1 MADFRV
7 ICRALRKTFVE
18 NFGEEDGNKIFNAL
32 LIEDSEESSSN
43 VAKVVFESIDE
54 EPDKEKAVEEE
65 KSDEKEPTT
74 GNPLLDAILTAVFGG
89 GAK

>member
-1 MADFRV
+1 MPCFEKEFCRKFR
-7 ICRALRKTFVE
+7 RK
-18 NFGEEDGNKIFNAL
+18 DGNKIFNAL

-43 VAKVVFESIDE
+43 VAKVIFESIDE